1 MMLYLRSFSLN
12 LAHEYILR
20 ICKLVLILGMML
32 DSSCDPTV
40 LVSKSHI
47 RAYSLS
53 TRMRSHSNHNPAVR
67 CPVLLGKLTAIAPL
81 GHSQHITLGQCTL

>member
-1 MMLYLRSFSLN
+1 MLYLRSFSLN

-20 ICKLVLILGMML
+20 ICKPVLILGMML
-32 DSSCDPTV
+32 DSGCDPTV

-53 TRMRSHSNHNPAVR
+53 TRM
-67 CPVLLGKLTAIAPL
+67 
-81 GHSQHITLGQCTL
+81 